1 MRITFILF
9 FAALAFSAGAAP
21 FNPPQIEGWEQDG
34 EVEVFNRDNLFN
46 HINGASEFYFS
57 YNFQK
62 LWVVRYSKGDAE
74 ISLEV
79 YDHGDPVHAYGI
91 YSMER
96 PPESDVKKIGAQGY
110 NEETILN
117 FVADRYYVKMHSY
130 HEPNAGSG
138 VLLNMAEDLT
148 TQLSDQTELPQMVKA
163 FPDSNRVKNS
173 RQFVSNTFMGLDFLG
188 SAYRATYSN
197 DKGEVTFFVM
207 ERDSGNDIQE
217 LLKQYL
223 EFAGNESNSIE
234 QGDYKIEDPFNG
246 TIYLHWAGNYIFG
259 FSGDDI
265 EALRKELLQKMKEE
279 LGV

>member
-9 FAALAFSAGAAP
+9 FAAFAFSAGAAP
-21 FNPPQIEGWEQDG
+21 FDPPQIEGWEQDG
-34 EVEVFNRDNLFN
+34 EMEVFNTDNLFN

-96 PPESDVKKIGAQGY
+96 PPQSNVKKIGAQGY
-110 NEETILN
+110 SEEAILN

-130 HEPNAGSG
+130 REPEAGSG

-148 TQLSDQTELPQMVKA
+148 GQLADQPELPEMIKA
-163 FPDSNRVKNS
+163 LPDSNLVKNS

-197 DKGEVTFFVM
+197 ADGKVTLFVM
-207 ERDSGNDIQE
+207 ERESVNDIKDI
-217 LLKQYL
+217 LNQYL
-223 EFAGNESNSIE
+223 EFAGETPDSVE

-246 TIYLHWAGNYIFG
+246 TIYLHWTGNSIIG
-259 FSGDDI
+259 FSGDDV
-265 EALRKELLQKMKEE
+265 EALRQELLKKMKEE
-279 LGV
+279 LGG